1 MLYASVPS
9 VRLVILLI
17 STVSTPSGAVAEAGY
32 RKLMPCNSSCSIR
45 LLRFSRASPVNSLP
59 EK

>member
-1 MLYASVPS
+1 MP
-9 VRLVILLI
+9 LI
-17 STVSTPSGAVAEAGY
+17 STVSTPSGAVAEY
-32 RKLMPCNSSCSIR
+32 RKLMPCSSICSIR

>member
-1 MLYASVPS
+1 MS
-9 VRLVILLI
+9 LI
-17 STVSTPSGAVAEAGY
+17 STASTPSGFVAEAEY
-32 RKLMPCNSSCSIR
+32 RKLMPCNSNCSIR

>member
-1 MLYASVPS
+1 MFTSLSS
-9 VRLVILLI
+9 VRLVMPLI
-17 STVSTPSGAVAEAGY
+17 STVSTPSGFVAEAEY
-32 RKLMPCNSSCSIR
+32 RKLMPRSSSCSIR